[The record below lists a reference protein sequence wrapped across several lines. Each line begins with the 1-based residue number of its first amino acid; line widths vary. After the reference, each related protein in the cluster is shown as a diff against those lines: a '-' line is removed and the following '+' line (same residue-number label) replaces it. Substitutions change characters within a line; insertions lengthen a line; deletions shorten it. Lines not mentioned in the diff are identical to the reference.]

1 MITAKHF
8 NESEFRACTPSCS
21 LQNMKQGTM
30 NRLDKAREIAG
41 IPFVLNSAY
50 RSVAWEKSKGRT
62 GTGAHTLG
70 RAVDVRC
77 NTSQNRMKIVR
88 AALQAG
94 FNRIGIGKTY
104 VHLDDD
110 LSLPQQVIWHYY
122 N

>member
-8 NESEFRACTPSCS
+8 NEGEFRACTPSCS

-62 GTGAHTLG
+62 GTGAHTMG
-70 RAVDVRC
+70 RAVDIRC

>member
-8 NESEFRACTPSCS
+8 NEGEFRACTPSCS

-41 IPFVLNSAY
+41 IPFVLNSAD

-62 GTGAHTLG
+62 GTGAHTMG
-70 RAVDVRC
+70 RAVDIRC

>member
-1 MITAKHF
+1 MITARHF
-8 NESEFRACTPSCS
+8 SESEFRACVPSCS

-50 RSVAWEKSKGRT
+50 RSVAWERSKGRT

-70 RAVDVRC
+70 RAVDIRC

-110 LSLPQQVIWHYY
+110 PALPQGVIWHYY
-122 N
+122 Q

>member
-8 NESEFRACTPSCS
+8 NESEFRACVPSCS

-30 NRLDKAREIAG
+30 TRLDKAREIAG

-70 RAVDVRC
+70 RAVDIRC

-94 FNRIGIGKTY
+94 FSRIGIGKTY

-110 LSLPQQVIWHYY
+110 PALPQNVIWHYY
-122 N
+122 Q